1 MEKRN
6 LRVAKWI
13 GTTPAVGFCT
23 SCAATFKVPLDS
35 LKRTPDAQ
43 ESLRKQFDNHKCKLL
58 DGSQNASQNVQEP
71 TPETNK
77 EK

>member
-23 SCAATFKVPLDS
+23 YCAATFKVPLDS
-35 LKRTPDAQ
+35 LKRTTDAQ
-43 ESLRKQFDNHKCKLL
+43 ESLRKQFGAHKCKPLN
-58 DGSQNASQNVQEP
+58 G
-71 TPETNK
+71 PESAPGFNPEFHPESNK
-77 EK
+77 E